1 MINPKLNLFLLSF
14 AMFLAFHPGCS
25 KETRKSFSDM
35 NDLRS
40 TIADHYKEPAPAI
53 NLMNGNVLTVTFV
66 NSSFNNLEGQKKKDQ
81 AREIAMFVKKN
92 YSGIENIDTINIRL
106 VKQKRLILFTS
117 NQFETFDFQSKEL

>member
-1 MINPKLNLFLLSF
+1 
-14 AMFLAFHPGCS
+14 
-25 KETRKSFSDM
+25 M